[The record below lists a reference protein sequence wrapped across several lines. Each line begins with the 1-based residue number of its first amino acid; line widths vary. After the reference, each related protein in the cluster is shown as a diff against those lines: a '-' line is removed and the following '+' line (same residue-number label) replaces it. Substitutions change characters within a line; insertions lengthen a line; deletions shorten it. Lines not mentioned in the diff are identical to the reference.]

1 MATAAT
7 TFDVRRTL
15 PHLYAPRNRDW
26 QSVEVPELTYLAIDG
41 EGDPNTSQDYADA
54 VAALYSV
61 AYPLKMASK
70 RELGRDHVVPPLE
83 GLWHADDPSAFVAR
97 EKSAFRWT
105 MLILVPEWIEASFV
119 DDVRATA
126 ARRKPDLPV
135 SEVHSRTL
143 AEGRCLQVLHVGSY
157 DDEGPLLADLH
168 DRLMPEQGLTFAGH
182 HHEIYLGDPRRAAP
196 EKLRTI
202 LRQPVRP
209 V

>member
-1 MATAAT
+1 MAGAPPKV
-7 TFDVRRTL
+7 DVRRTM

-26 QSVEVPELTYLAIDG
+26 QPVEVPELRYLAIDG
-41 EGDPNTSQDYADA
+41 QGDPNTSRAYADA

-61 AYPLKMASK
+61 AYPLKMACK

-83 GLWHADDPSAFVAR
+83 GLWHAEDPSVFVAR

-105 MLILVPEWIEASFV
+105 MLVLVPDGIESSFV
-119 DDVRATA
+119 DDVQAAATQK
-126 ARRKPDLPV
+126 KPSLPV
-135 SEVHSRTL
+135 GEVRLQTL
-143 AEGRCLQVLHVGSY
+143 AEGPCLQALHVGSY
-157 DDEGPLLADLH
+157 DDEGPLLARLH

-182 HHEIYLGDPRRAAP
+182 HHEIYLVDPRRAAP

-202 LRQPVRP
+202 LRQPVRA

>member
-1 MATAAT
+1 MSAESKV
-7 TFDVRRTL
+7 DVRRTL

-26 QSVEVPELTYLAIDG
+26 RPVEVPELIYLAIDG
-41 EGDPNTSQDYADA
+41 EGDPNTSQAYADA

-70 RELGRDHVVPPLE
+70 RELGRDYVVPPLE
-83 GLWHADDPSAFVAR
+83 GLWHADDPSVFVTR

-105 MLILVPEWIEASFV
+105 MLILVPDWIEPARV
-119 DDVRATA
+119 DDALESA
-126 ARRKPDLPV
+126 ARRKPGLPV
-135 SEVHSRTL
+135 ADVRVETL
-143 AEGRCLQVLHVGSY
+143 AEGPCLQALHVGSY

-168 DRLMPEQGLTFAGH
+168 DRIMPERGLTFAGR
-182 HHEIYLGDPRRAAP
+182 HHEIYLGDPRRSAP
-196 EKLRTI
+196 EGLRTI